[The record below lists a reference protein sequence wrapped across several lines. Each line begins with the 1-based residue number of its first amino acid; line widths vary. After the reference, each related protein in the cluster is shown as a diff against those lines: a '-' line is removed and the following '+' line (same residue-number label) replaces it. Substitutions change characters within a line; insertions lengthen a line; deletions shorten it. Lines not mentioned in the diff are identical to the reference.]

1 MPSKIFKI
9 WRASAVVGFMMAL
22 AAGCASFSNFSDT
35 SLPENI
41 HLRTA
46 GKYQSERVGIFRFD
60 SVIDAPR
67 AGEMAADLLYKQLLK
82 DRAFQELYTEF
93 SGEGSLSLED
103 QLRVARDK
111 GYDLIIRGRVLSF
124 LEGGMLQSS
133 QVDEEMAVYDAASG
147 KMLWYAETFETGDP
161 VMDADHI
168 FWSARARKA
177 PSIRMLMEKNSRKFS
192 CLLKTDSR

>member
-82 DRAFQELYTEF
+82 DRAFQVTLH
-93 SGEGSLSLED
+93 GSFQEKARCRWRISV
-103 QLRVARDK
+103 RVA
-111 GYDLIIRGRVLSF
+111 
-124 LEGGMLQSS
+124 EG
-133 QVDEEMAVYDAASG
+133 
-147 KMLWYAETFETGDP
+147 
-161 VMDADHI
+161 
-168 FWSARARKA
+168 
-177 PSIRMLMEKNSRKFS
+177 
-192 CLLKTDSR
+192 